1 MIETDKAAMEY
12 TATEVS
18 RSRDRTEMLID
29 TNSYTQ
35 TLNWDNPSYYGQQTN
50 NYRYTKK
57 NRLKTKECVKEFKIT
72 TL

>member
-1 MIETDKAAMEY
+1 MIETYKAAMEY

-18 RSRDRTEMLID
+18 WSRDRTEMLID
-29 TNSYTQ
+29 TNSNTQ

-50 NYRYTKK
+50 YRYTKK
-57 NRLKTKECVKEFKIT
+57 NRLKTKEYVKAFNIT